1 MKVNEKNLKWIET
14 LKGKYLKGEI
24 LEKFFKDLE
33 IKYAAGHWAAGPFAD
48 RFAPAGYSDESGD
61 IIEQIKRVGKAG
73 IQGIEFHEAVFI
85 DKNYKKDPSKISR
98 VKEALKKNNLIPTN
112 MNTNLFS
119 DKKWKLGGVT
129 NPDKEVRKEALE
141 VALQGV
147 DIAKEVGCTS
157 VALWPGSDGWD
168 YNFEANYGELLDL
181 FIEACVAINKKCIA
195 KGLRFGIEAKPK
207 EPRMNMVIQT
217 TAKAAALAKLINEKC
232 GGNNMGVAVDY
243 GHEHMYGNEAA
254 DAIYT
259 TKRIGVDVVNFHINN
274 ARFNGEDDD
283 MIAGT
288 GNLWKFVDFILAS
301 IETGYQ
307 GWVGEDQFTYRV
319 DAVKS
324 MALSRE
330 FFGNS
335 AKKALLIYIR
345 RDKLKRAQR
354 SGDMPKVL
362 ELTGEIIYNG

>member
-1 MKVNEKNLKWIET
+1 MKVNEKNLKWVET
-14 LKGKYLKGEI
+14 LKGKYLRGEL
-24 LEKFFKDLE
+24 LEKFFKNFE

-48 RFAPAGYSDESGD
+48 RFAPAGYSDESPD
-61 IIEQIKRVGKAG
+61 IIEQMKRVSKAG

-85 DKNYKKDPSKISR
+85 DKNYKKDPSKISQ
-98 VKEALKKNNLIPTN
+98 VKDALKKFNLTPAN

-119 DKKWKLGGVT
+119 DKKWKMGGVT
-129 NPDKEVRKEALE
+129 NPDKKVRKEALE

-147 DIAKEVGCTS
+147 DIAEEVGCTS

-181 FIEACVAINKKCIA
+181 FVEACVAINKKCIA

-217 TAKAAALAKLINEKC
+217 TAKAAAVAKLVNEKC
-232 GGNNMGVAVDY
+232 SGHNMGVAVDY

-301 IETGYQ
+301 IETDYQ

-345 RDKLKRAQR
+345 RNELKQAQR
-354 SGDMPKVL
+354 SGDMSKVL